1 MLCSYTLY
9 VTKNLMNFYR
19 VKIKIWDWDLRFNMY
34 MDSCYINAIILLTS
48 GILSFSVLPHKRNFE
63 RFSQGSWARGYNS
76 TILDLELCLTHWS
89 ASLRL
94 SCVYR
99 ARRKHTNWAVYCC
112 STKDSILGHVDVSQE
127 LSIFH
132 ALVVHFHSAFSV
144 FNFRITLS
152 QADESSSVSLE
163 RDYGPVFVHQFQVPW
178 DTA

>member
-1 MLCSYTLY
+1 
-9 VTKNLMNFYR
+9 MNFYR

-34 MDSCYINAIILLTS
+34 MDSCYINVIILLTS
-48 GILSFSVLPHKRNFE
+48 GILSSSVLPHKRNFE

-76 TILDLELCLTHWS
+76 TILELCLTHWS

-94 SCVYR
+94 SCVYC

-112 STKDSILGHVDVSQE
+112 STKESILGHVDVSQE

-132 ALVVHFHSAFSV
+132 ALVVHFHSVFSV

-163 RDYGPVFVHQFQVPW
+163 RDYEPVFIHQFQVPW

>member
-1 MLCSYTLY
+1 MFCSYTLY

-19 VKIKIWDWDLRFNMY
+19 VKIKIWDLRFNMY
-34 MDSCYINAIILLTS
+34 MDSCYINVIILLTS
-48 GILSFSVLPHKRNFE
+48 GILSSSVLPHKRNFE